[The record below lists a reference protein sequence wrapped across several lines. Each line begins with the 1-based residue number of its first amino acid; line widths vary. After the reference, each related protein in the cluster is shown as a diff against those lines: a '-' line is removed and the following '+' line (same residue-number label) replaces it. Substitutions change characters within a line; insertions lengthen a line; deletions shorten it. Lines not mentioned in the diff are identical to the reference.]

1 MYNGLEGVLL
11 FETLT
16 TYYRN
21 LKKSKKE
28 LQQRKEDINLNAV
41 NVSVKTFRLTVLSM
55 NSFIS
60 SLYEDG
66 LKIKNQDTKST

>member
-1 MYNGLEGVLL
+1 ML

-21 LKKSKKE
+21 LKKSIKE

-41 NVSVKTFRLTVLSM
+41 NVSVKTFRLTVLLV

-60 SLYEDG
+60 SLYEDE

>member
-1 MYNGLEGVLL
+1 ML

-21 LKKSKKE
+21 LKKSIKE

-41 NVSVKTFRLTVLSM
+41 NVSVKTFRLTVLLV

>member
-1 MYNGLEGVLL
+1 ML

-21 LKKSKKE
+21 LKKSIKE

-41 NVSVKTFRLTVLSM
+41 NVSMKTFRLTVLLV

-60 SLYEDG
+60 SLYEDE

>member
-1 MYNGLEGVLL
+1 ML

-21 LKKSKKE
+21 LKKSIKE

-41 NVSVKTFRLTVLSM
+41 NVSVKTFRLTVLLV

-60 SLYEDG
+60 SLDEDG